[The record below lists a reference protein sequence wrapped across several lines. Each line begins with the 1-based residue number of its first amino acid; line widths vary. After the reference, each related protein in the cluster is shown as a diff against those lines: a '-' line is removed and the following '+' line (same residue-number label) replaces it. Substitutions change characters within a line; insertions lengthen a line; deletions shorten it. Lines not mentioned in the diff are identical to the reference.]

1 MYELKAVL
9 DEEQIRDKVWLV
21 IDNLSVH
28 YANALKRAY
37 EPFHVLFL
45 PAYTSPANPQEHV
58 WATTKKELAVHFARL
73 DYPVTTQAG
82 FEAEVDYVLS
92 QVKDKHLNQT
102 FIDRMKYYLVS
113 QLF

>member
-1 MYELKAVL
+1 MYELKAML

-28 YANALKRAY
+28 HANALKRAY

-58 WATTKKELAVHFARL
+58 WATTKKELAVHFARI
-73 DYPVTTQAG
+73 DHTVTTQAG

-92 QVKDKHLNQT
+92 
-102 FIDRMKYYLVS
+102 
-113 QLF
+113 